1 MDHTHQNP
9 QKVQSERKLQKSPK
23 NGPAASK
30 TGGQV
35 EKKTKMLSVIS
46 FIEGTM
52 RTLSNYGER
61 LKNQLDIN
69 LIQKEML
76 LI

>member
-9 QKVQSERKLQKSPK
+9 QKVQTERKYK
-23 NGPAASK
+23 
-30 TGGQV
+30 QV
-35 EKKTKMLSVIS
+35 KKTDQRPPKQEAKQKKTEILSVIS
-46 FIEGTM
+46 FIEGIM
-52 RTLSNYGER
+52 RTLSNYGKR

-69 LIQKEML
+69 LIEKEIY